1 MEKIFGRMDGNDIQ
15 RDYIDEAFWF
25 NLYESTRLE
34 KVYPFTDGDT
44 YFTIE
49 DGQVVESTWDC
60 VSEEMFDEDV
70 KGKMFYFKSK
80 EDAVEFLK
88 QTH

>member
-1 MEKIFGRMDGNDIQ
+1 MEKIFGEMDGNIQ
-15 RDYIDEAFWF
+15 NIHSDDDFWF
-25 NLYESTRLE
+25 GLFGRKMGLK
-34 KVYPFTDGDT
+34 KVYPFAEGDT

-60 VSEEMFDEDV
+60 VSEEIFDDDV
-70 KGKMFYFKSK
+70 EEIMLYFKS
-80 EDAVEFLK
+80 EDDANKFLK